1 MQDVGN
7 NRLEEVY
14 RSFRGLN
21 FPVDGIPFGLQ
32 GLDVVFLA
40 FNYPAQ
46 GVDAFPG
53 QKVGNGIPLP
63 FQIVGNFGNFPT
75 VFDHLFFVLCGQED
89 KFVLCCFYIFV
100 GLHG

>member
-21 FPVDGIPFGLQ
+21 FPLDGILFGLQ
-32 GLDVVFLA
+32 GLNVVFLA

-100 GLHG
+100 SLHG